1 MLTSIS
7 KLCLSQYWE
16 RPVCSST
23 PTAEVWTKF
32 EKPQAPAALTET
44 GEEHRECVPSF
55 QSSVSR
61 FQIFLTRD
69 VNARLPC
76 PQNKSYSGEG
86 EPGSSQTLRQGV
98 RPRAQGRAAPL
109 PCRRLP
115 PGPSPTEARPE
126 AGTGTRDHSSA
137 SHLAARAPPEEGGAS
152 GRRGEAG
159 RGVGWGE
166 LLRGPARSRAFPAR
180 SPASC
185 VLWSRPPPLP
195 CWIVRPPP
203 PPLLPPKKVWRRS
216 WEFSAVARERR
227 QRPSGRSLAGRE
239 PGASLSLRGPSLAP
253 PSRGL
258 LLPAPEE
265 LRDAAPLIPLL
276 LPLSPRGE
284 RALAYSPETALD
296 SQPRQRNHELRPAAA
311 AAAAEGHQ
319 CGVLAAHPA
328 GE

>member
-1 MLTSIS
+1 MWGGETWVFTDA
-7 KLCLSQYWE
+7 SQ
-16 RPVCSST
+16 RCAS
-23 PTAEVWTKF
+23 A
-32 EKPQAPAALTET
+32 Q
-44 GEEHRECVPSF
+44 
-55 QSSVSR
+55 
-61 FQIFLTRD
+61 
-69 VNARLPC
+69 
-76 PQNKSYSGEG
+76 
-86 EPGSSQTLRQGV
+86 
-98 RPRAQGRAAPL
+98 QGRAAPVL
-109 PCRRLP
+109 CRRLP
-115 PGPSPTEARPE
+115 PGPNTAEMRLE
-126 AGTGTRDHSSA
+126 AGARTRDHRPA
-137 SHLAARAPPEEGGAS
+137 SHLAARARPEGGGAS

-159 RGVGWGE
+159 RGVGLGG

-203 PPLLPPKKVWRRS
+203 PPPTKEGWRRS
-216 WEFSAVARERR
+216 WEFSAVAGVRG
-227 QRPSGRSLAGRE
+227 QLPSGQSLARRE
-239 PGASLSLRGPSLAP
+239 QGASLSLRGPSLAP

-276 LPLSPRGE
+276 PPLSPRGE

-296 SQPRQRNHELRPAAA
+296 SQPRRRNHELRPAAA
-311 AAAAEGHQ
+311 AATAEGHQ